1 MGWLHFHWE
10 SKSLQYSI
18 FRDHYL
24 HPIGHL
30 TMCWTVEG
38 ISSFPQFGGKW
49 EDYFYQPWWEKQ
61 KQAFYHILKVF
72 LRLLLLVFF
81 FLHFFFESYEFHGSY
96 LKQITYWQKSVIYLI
111 IPFIVA
117 QLNFT
122 NFVWSLHRAINIL
135 YQYFIVSVA
144 NDQLLGL
151 VLFESM
157 VLHNKG
163 NIHGH

>member
-1 MGWLHFHWE
+1 MG
-10 SKSLQYSI
+10 
-18 FRDHYL
+18 
-24 HPIGHL
+24 
-30 TMCWTVEG
+30 
-38 ISSFPQFGGKW
+38 
-49 EDYFYQPWWEKQ
+49 
-61 KQAFYHILKVF
+61 
-72 LRLLLLVFF
+72 RLLLPALVGKTKTS
-81 FLHFFFESYEFHGSY
+81 FLSHFKGIFEVVVVGFLFSSFFFESYEFHGSY